1 MIVTEVNVIAKNV
14 LKPDTVNGN
23 VNVSLAKNRVP
34 PVTKKE

>member
-14 LKPDTVNGN
+14 LKSDTVNGN

-34 PVTKKE
+34 PAIKKE